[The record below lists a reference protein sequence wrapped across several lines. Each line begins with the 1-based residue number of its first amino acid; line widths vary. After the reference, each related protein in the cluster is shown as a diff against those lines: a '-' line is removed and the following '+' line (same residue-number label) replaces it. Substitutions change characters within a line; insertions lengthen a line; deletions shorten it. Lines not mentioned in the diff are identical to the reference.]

1 MRVLV
6 AGAAGVIGRPLAGV
20 LTAAG
25 HEVTALTRSEG
36 RQEQLRS
43 TGAEPVTCDA
53 LDAAALG
60 KAVGLARPE
69 VVVNQLTA
77 LPRRISP
84 RRAGRDLAA
93 TSRLRS
99 EGTRN
104 LMAAAAAAG
113 AAHVV
118 AQSVAFAYAPGGGPG
133 GPGGRLRC
141 EADPLYHAAPGPFAE
156 AVAAIAD
163 LERETLGT
171 AGIRGAVLRYGFF
184 YGPGTSYAAA
194 GSIAA
199 DVRRRRFPVL
209 GDGAGV
215 GSIAADVRRRRFPVL
230 GDGAGVFCFIHVEDA
245 AQATLAAIE
254 QRAGGV
260 YNIVDEEPA
269 AAADWVPA
277 YAAILGAP
285 APRRVPLWL
294 GRVLGGPYA
303 VYLMTQMP
311 GASNEHA
318 KTALG
323 WRPLRPSWR
332 GGFREDLAAP
342 A

>member
-1 MRVLV
+1 VRVLI
-6 AGAAGVIGRPLAGV
+6 AGAAGVIGRPLTGLLA
-20 LTAAG
+20 AAG
-25 HEVTALTRSEG
+25 HQVTALTRSG
-36 RQEQLRS
+36 AKLEQLRS
-43 TGAEPVTCDA
+43 AGAEPVTCDA
-53 LDAAALG
+53 LDAAALET
-60 KAVGLARPE
+60 AVGLARPE

-84 RRAGRDLAA
+84 RRADRDLAA
-93 TSRLRS
+93 TNRLRR

-104 LMAAAAAAG
+104 LMAAAGAAG
-113 AAHVV
+113 VRHVV

-141 EADPLYHAAPGPFAE
+141 EADPLYRAAPGGFAE
-156 AVAAIAD
+156 AVAAIAE
-163 LERETLGT
+163 LERETLGC

-184 YGPGTSYAAA
+184 YGPGTAYAA
-194 GSIAA
+194 GGWIAA
-199 DVRRRRFPVL
+199 DVR
-209 GDGAGV
+209 A
-215 GSIAADVRRRRFPVL
+215 RRFPVL

-245 AQATLAAIE
+245 AQATLAAIG

-260 YNIVDEEPA
+260 FNIVDEEPA
-269 AAADWVPA
+269 PAADWVPA

-285 APRRVPLWL
+285 APRRLPLWL
-294 GRVLGGPYA
+294 GQMLGGPYA

-311 GASNEHA
+311 GVSNEHA
-318 KTALG
+318 RTALG
-323 WRPLRPSWR
+323 WQPMRPSWR

>member
-1 MRVLV
+1 VRVLI
-6 AGAAGVIGRPLAGV
+6 AGAAGVIGRPLAG
-20 LTAAG
+20 LLAAAG
-25 HEVTALTRSEG
+25 HEVTALTRSG
-36 RQEQLRS
+36 AKQEQLR
-43 TGAEPVTCDA
+43 GAGAAPVTCDA
-53 LDAAALG
+53 LDAAALA

-93 TSRLRS
+93 TNRLRG

-113 AAHVV
+113 VRHVL
-118 AQSVAFAYAPGGGPG
+118 AQSVAFAYAPGGGSQ
-133 GPGGRLRC
+133 GPAGRLRS
-141 EADPLYHAAPGPFAE
+141 EADPLYHAAPGGFAQ
-156 AVAAIAD
+156 AVAAIAE
-163 LERETLGT
+163 LERETLGG

-184 YGPGTSYAAA
+184 YGPGTSYAAD
-194 GSIAA
+194 GWIAA
-199 DVRRRRFPVL
+199 DVRARRFPV
-209 GDGAGV
+209 V
-215 GSIAADVRRRRFPVL
+215 GN
-230 GDGAGVFCFIHVEDA
+230 GAGVFCFIHVEDA

-254 QRAGGV
+254 QQAEGV
-260 YNIVDEEPA
+260 FNIVDEEPA

-285 APRRVPLWL
+285 APRRLPLWVGQL
-294 GRVLGGPYA
+294 LGGPYA

-318 KTALG
+318 RTALG
-323 WRPLRPSWR
+323 WRPMRPSWR
-332 GGFREDLAAP
+332 GGFREELAAP

>member
-1 MRVLV
+1 VLV
-6 AGAAGVIGRPLAGV
+6 AGAAGAIGGPLVGLLA
-20 LTAAG
+20 AAG
-25 HEVTALTRSEG
+25 HEVTALTRSG
-36 RQEQLRS
+36 AMQEQLR
-43 TGAEPVTCDA
+43 GAGAAPVTCDA
-53 LDAAALG
+53 LDAAALA
-60 KAVGLARPE
+60 KAVGAARPE

-77 LPRRISP
+77 LPRRLSP
-84 RRAGRDLAA
+84 RRVGRDLAA
-93 TSRLRS
+93 TNRLRR

-113 AAHVV
+113 ATHVV
-118 AQSVAFAYAPGGGPG
+118 AQSVAFAYAPGGLGEGPG
-133 GPGGRLRC
+133 ERLRR
-141 EADPLYHAAPGPFAE
+141 EADPLYRAAPGGFAQ
-156 AVAAIAD
+156 AVAAVAE
-163 LERETLGT
+163 LERETLGH
-171 AGIRGAVLRYGFF
+171 AGIGGAVLRYGFF
-184 YGPGTSYAAA
+184 YGPGTSYAAD
-194 GSIAA
+194 GWIAA
-199 DVRRRRFPVL
+199 DVC
-209 GDGAGV
+209 
-215 GSIAADVRRRRFPVL
+215 RRRFPVL

-245 AQATLAAIE
+245 ARATLAAVE

-285 APRRVPLWL
+285 APWRLPLWL
-294 GRVLGGPYA
+294 GRVAGGPYA

-318 KTALG
+318 KAALG

-342 A
+342 V

>member
-1 MRVLV
+1 MLV
-6 AGAAGVIGRPLAGV
+6 AGAAGVIGRPLAG
-20 LTAAG
+20 LLAAAG
-25 HEVTALTRSEG
+25 HEVTALTRSG
-36 RQEQLRS
+36 ARLEQLRAAG
-43 TGAEPVTCDA
+43 TEPVSCDA
-53 LDAAALG
+53 LDAAALE

-93 TSRLRS
+93 TNRLRR

-104 LMAAAAAAG
+104 LLAAAAAAG
-113 AAHVV
+113 VRHVV
-118 AQSVAFAYAPGGGPG
+118 AQSVAFAYTPGGGPP
-133 GPGGRLRC
+133 GPGGRLRS
-141 EADPLYHAAPGPFAE
+141 EADPLYRTAPGAFAD
-156 AVAAIAD
+156 AVAAIAE
-163 LERETLGT
+163 LERETLGH

-184 YGPGTSYAAA
+184 YGPGTSYAAG

-199 DVRRRRFPVL
+199 DVRARRFPV
-209 GDGAGV
+209 V
-215 GSIAADVRRRRFPVL
+215 
-230 GDGAGVFCFIHVEDA
+230 GDGAGVFCFVHVEDA
-245 AQATLAAIE
+245 AQATLAAVDQQAE
-254 QRAGGV
+254 GV
-260 YNIVDEEPA
+260 FNIVDEEPA

-285 APRRVPLWL
+285 PPRQLPVWL
-294 GRVLGGPYA
+294 GRLLGGPYA

-318 KTALG
+318 RTGLG
-323 WRPLRPSWR
+323 WRPARPSWR

>member
-1 MRVLV
+1 LV
-6 AGAAGVIGRPLAGV
+6 GLLA
-20 LTAAG
+20 AAG
-25 HEVTALTRSEG
+25 HEVTAVTRSG
-36 RQEQLRS
+36 AKQERLRS
-43 TGAEPVTCDA
+43 AGAEPVTCDA
-53 LDAAALG
+53 LDAAALE
-60 KAVGLARPE
+60 KAVGSARPE

-93 TSRLRS
+93 TNRLRS

-113 AAHVV
+113 AAYVV
-118 AQSVAFAYAPGGGPG
+118 AQSVAFAYAPGGGPQ
-133 GPGGRLRC
+133 GPGGRLRR
-141 EADPLYHAAPGPFAE
+141 EADPLYRAAPGAFGQ
-156 AVAAIAD
+156 AVAAIAE
-163 LERETLGT
+163 LERETLGN
-171 AGIRGAVLRYGFF
+171 AAIRGAVLRYGFC
-184 YGPGTSYAAA
+184 YGPGTSYAAD

-199 DVRRRRFPVL
+199 DVRH
-209 GDGAGV
+209 
-215 GSIAADVRRRRFPVL
+215 RRFPVL

-245 AQATLAAIE
+245 ARATLAAVE
-254 QRAGGV
+254 QRAEGV

-285 APRRVPLWL
+285 APRRLPLWL

-311 GASNEHA
+311 GASNEYA

-323 WRPLRPSWR
+323 WRPQRPSWR
-332 GGFREDLAAP
+332 GGFREDLTAP